1 MEVLVNQSE
10 VIQGMFF
17 QDQEMKQVFAAY
29 PELVCVDATYK
40 LLKLHF
46 PVYLMLIEYGIG
58 LSKIVAMFLLLEE
71 NEVSI
76 SSMVNAFKKYN
87 RRWEFVAFKVTT
99 KLTSLASEATGASYY
114 STISLLKRL
123 VTAWEENKK
132 VFVTNGKY
140 GSQYTLLLGC
150 V

>member
-1 MEVLVNQSE
+1 
-10 VIQGMFF
+10 
-17 QDQEMKQVFAAY
+17 MKQVFAAY
-29 PELVCVDATYK
+29 PQLVCVDATYM
-40 LLKLHF
+40 LLKLRF
-46 PVYLMLIEYGIG
+46 PVYVMLIEDGNS
-58 LSKIVAMFLLLEE
+58 LSKIAAMFLLLEE
-71 NEVSI
+71 NEGSL

-99 KLTSLASEATGASYY
+99 KLASLASEATGASYY